1 MLFSGA
7 PAKTQ
12 HVFAINR
19 QNTTKISPALK
30 VSAVIITYNEEQIIE
45 KTLAQLYW
53 CDEIIVVDSYSTDN
67 TVRICSTYGCKVF
80 SRHFDGYGSQKQ
92 FAIAQAKNDWVLSI
106 DADEVMTDELVQE
119 IVNLSE
125 NDLEHAGFSFRMN
138 MVFLNKEFLYGK
150 ESGRY
155 FLRLFNRQKGG
166 VTSEKVHEGI
176 QVTGSV
182 KKLKHI
188 VRHYS
193 YHSVFQYL
201 EKFNRYS
208 TYSADIAF
216 RKGKNKSIAVLLL
229 AFPFNFTKYYLL
241 ERNFLNGLKG
251 FYWSAFSTFYHFAKY
266 VKLNEM
272 NQQSNRK

>member
-1 MLFSGA
+1 MMLSGA
-7 PAKTQ
+7 TVKLLPVIAVNGHRTTA
-12 HVFAINR
+12 VF
-19 QNTTKISPALK
+19 PALK

-45 KTLAQLYW
+45 KTLSQLYW

-67 TVRICSTYGCKVF
+67 TVRICTAYGCKVF

-92 FAIAQAKNDWVLSI
+92 FAISQATNDWVLNI
-106 DADEVMTDELVQE
+106 DADEVLTDELVQE
-119 IVNLSE
+119 IINLPQS
-125 NDLEHAGFSFRMN
+125 DTQHAGFAFRMN
-138 MVFLNKEFLYGK
+138 MVFLNKEFIYGK

-166 VTSEKVHEGI
+166 VTGDKVHEGI
-176 QVTGSV
+176 QVNGPV

-188 VRHYS
+188 VHHYS

-208 TYSADIAF
+208 TYSADMAF
-216 RKGKNKSIAVLLL
+216 RKGKRKPLFVLLL

-241 ERNFLNGLKG
+241 ERNFLNGIKG

-266 VKLNEM
+266 VKLNEL

>member
-1 MLFSGA
+1 MSFSGA
-7 PAKTQ
+7 PAI
-12 HVFAINR
+12 FAVNR
-19 QNTTKISPALK
+19 QREATALPALK

-45 KTLAQLYW
+45 KTLSQLHW

-67 TVRICSTYGCKVF
+67 TIRICEAYGCKIF
-80 SRHFDGYGSQKQ
+80 SRHFDGYGPQKQ
-92 FAIAQAKNDWVLSI
+92 FAISRATNDWILCI
-106 DADEVMTDELVQE
+106 DADEVMTDGLVQE
-119 IVNLSE
+119 IMNLKE
-125 NDLEHAGFSFRMN
+125 NDTQHAGFSFRMN

-166 VTSEKVHEGI
+166 MTGDKVHEGI
-176 QVTGSV
+176 QVNGSV
-182 KKLKHI
+182 KKLEHI
-188 VRHYS
+188 VHHYS

-208 TYSADIAF
+208 TYSADMAF
-216 RKGKNKSIAVLLL
+216 RKGKHKSVLVMLL

-241 ERNFLNGLKG
+241 ERNFLNGVKG

-266 VKLNEM
+266 VKLSEL
-272 NQQSNRK
+272 NQQSDRK